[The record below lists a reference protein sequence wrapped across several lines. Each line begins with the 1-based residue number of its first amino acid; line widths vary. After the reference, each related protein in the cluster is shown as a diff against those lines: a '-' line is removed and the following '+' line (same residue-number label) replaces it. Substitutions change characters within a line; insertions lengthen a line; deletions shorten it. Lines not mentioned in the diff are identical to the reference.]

1 MITVVIIIVIINIVT
16 VVGTIIFLNKKNIE
30 NEEKMLLNQ
39 INENNQQNFEEN
51 KKKFDEIEKTISLNA
66 KNNLLEGINNLQNK
80 LSENNEKLLLR
91 FNQLGQNLSGTMNDN
106 NQLLSKNHTE
116 NSQLLTSSMNNN
128 IQKLSVRLN
137 ENNTALTGVMTENN
151 QNLTKNINEF
161 KDGLTKNINENF
173 EKLSQKIENR
183 LDVMNMKVEER
194 LSKGFE
200 ETTKTFGNVLE
211 RLSKIDEAQKK
222 IEALSSNVVSLQDIL
237 TDKKSRGI
245 FGEIQLY
252 QILSSVF
259 GEKNDKLYQK
269 QYKLSNGN
277 IVDSII
283 FTPEPLGN
291 IAVDSKFP
299 LENYRKMFLAMGK
312 DIRVILIKLADR
324 LHNIRTLKFLKRD
337 RQIAIAQET
346 IDLYAPLAN
355 RLGVFSMKWE
365 LEDQAFK
372 YLYPEEYREIVE
384 GIAKKREERLKFID
398 QIVDEIKINLKKEKI
413 VYIFVDK
420 EKLDAIQENNQG
432 IIASINPFEYV
443 EIDEILKEKEIRN
456 EDSFILVLD
465 KIEDTHNLG
474 AIIRVAEAA
483 GVHGIIIPKRN
494 AAGVTPL
501 TIKTSA
507 GAVSHIKI
515 ARVTNIVQT
524 LKELK
529 EKGMWVV
536 GTDLDTDNMYTKT
549 NLTGDMAV
557 VIGNEEK
564 GISRLVKEECDIL
577 VKIPMIGK
585 VQSLNASV
593 SAGIIIYEIIRQRL
607 EKLG

>member
-91 FNQLGQNLSGTMNDN
+91 FNQLGQNLSSTMNDN

-151 QNLTKNINEF
+151 QSLTKNINEF

-269 QYKLSNGN
+269 QYKLSNGT

-299 LENYRKMFLAMGK
+299 LENYRKMYNNDLSQIERENARK
-312 DIRVILIKLADR
+312 DFVTD
-324 LHNIRTLKFLKRD
+324 
-337 RQIAIAQET
+337 
-346 IDLYAPLAN
+346 
-355 RLGVFSMKWE
+355 
-365 LEDQAFK
+365 
-372 YLYPEEYREIVE
+372 
-384 GIAKKREERLKFID
+384 
-398 QIVDEIKINLKKEKI
+398 LKKHI
-413 VYIFVDK
+413 
-420 EKLDAIQENNQG
+420 DAISSKYIIKNETSEQAILFLPAEAIFAEINAYHTDIIEYAYKKNVR
-432 IIASINPFEYV
+432 IASPTTLI
-443 EIDEILKEKEIRN
+443 
-456 EDSFILVLD
+456 SVLTV
-465 KIEDTHNLG
+465 IQ
-474 AIIRVAEAA
+474 V
-483 GVHGIIIPKRN
+483 
-494 AAGVTPL
+494 
-501 TIKTSA
+501 
-507 GAVSHIKI
+507 
-515 ARVTNIVQT
+515 
-524 LKELK
+524 
-529 EKGMWVV
+529 M
-536 GTDLDTDNMYTKT
+536 MT
-549 NLTGDMAV
+549 NLERDKYA
-557 VIGNEEK
+557 N
-564 GISRLVKEECDIL
+564 
-577 VKIPMIGK
+577 
-585 VQSLNASV
+585 
-593 SAGIIIYEIIRQRL
+593 IIQQEL
-607 EKLG
+607 EKLNVEFTRYRTRWDNLQKDIEKVSKDVKEINTTSNKISKRFTEISNAKFEEKTVNNNVENLKILEMEE

>member
-1 MITVVIIIVIINIVT
+1 MITIVIIIVIINIVA

-80 LSENNEKLLLR
+80 LSENNEKLLLG

-299 LENYRKMFLAMGK
+299 LENYRKMYNNDLSQIERENARK
-312 DIRVILIKLADR
+312 DFVTD
-324 LHNIRTLKFLKRD
+324 
-337 RQIAIAQET
+337 
-346 IDLYAPLAN
+346 
-355 RLGVFSMKWE
+355 
-365 LEDQAFK
+365 
-372 YLYPEEYREIVE
+372 
-384 GIAKKREERLKFID
+384 
-398 QIVDEIKINLKKEKI
+398 LKKHI
-413 VYIFVDK
+413 
-420 EKLDAIQENNQG
+420 DAISSKYIIKNETSEQAILFLPAEAIFAEINAYHTDIIEYAYKKNVR
-432 IIASINPFEYV
+432 IASPTTLI
-443 EIDEILKEKEIRN
+443 
-456 EDSFILVLD
+456 SVLTV
-465 KIEDTHNLG
+465 IQ
-474 AIIRVAEAA
+474 V
-483 GVHGIIIPKRN
+483 
-494 AAGVTPL
+494 
-501 TIKTSA
+501 
-507 GAVSHIKI
+507 
-515 ARVTNIVQT
+515 
-524 LKELK
+524 
-529 EKGMWVV
+529 M
-536 GTDLDTDNMYTKT
+536 MT
-549 NLTGDMAV
+549 NLERDKYA
-557 VIGNEEK
+557 N
-564 GISRLVKEECDIL
+564 
-577 VKIPMIGK
+577 
-585 VQSLNASV
+585 
-593 SAGIIIYEIIRQRL
+593 IIQQEL
-607 EKLG
+607 EKLNVEFTRYRTRWDNLQKDIEKVSKDVKEINTTSNKISKRFTEISNAKFEEKVVNNNVENLKILEMEE

>member
-1 MITVVIIIVIINIVT
+1 MITAVIIIVIINIVT
-16 VVGTIIFLNKKNIE
+16 VIGTIIFLNKKNIE

-39 INENNQQNFEEN
+39 ITENNQQNFEEN

-91 FNQLGQNLSGTMNDN
+91 FNQLGQNLSSTMNDN

-269 QYKLSNGN
+269 QYKLSNGT

-299 LENYRKMFLAMGK
+299 LENYRKMYNNDLSQIERENARK
-312 DIRVILIKLADR
+312 DFVTD
-324 LHNIRTLKFLKRD
+324 
-337 RQIAIAQET
+337 
-346 IDLYAPLAN
+346 
-355 RLGVFSMKWE
+355 
-365 LEDQAFK
+365 
-372 YLYPEEYREIVE
+372 
-384 GIAKKREERLKFID
+384 
-398 QIVDEIKINLKKEKI
+398 LKKHI
-413 VYIFVDK
+413 
-420 EKLDAIQENNQG
+420 DAISSKYIIKNETSEQAILFLPAEAIFAEINAYHTDIIEYAYKKNVR
-432 IIASINPFEYV
+432 IASPTTLI
-443 EIDEILKEKEIRN
+443 
-456 EDSFILVLD
+456 SVLTV
-465 KIEDTHNLG
+465 IQ
-474 AIIRVAEAA
+474 V
-483 GVHGIIIPKRN
+483 
-494 AAGVTPL
+494 
-501 TIKTSA
+501 
-507 GAVSHIKI
+507 
-515 ARVTNIVQT
+515 
-524 LKELK
+524 
-529 EKGMWVV
+529 M
-536 GTDLDTDNMYTKT
+536 MT
-549 NLTGDMAV
+549 NLERDKYA
-557 VIGNEEK
+557 N
-564 GISRLVKEECDIL
+564 
-577 VKIPMIGK
+577 
-585 VQSLNASV
+585 
-593 SAGIIIYEIIRQRL
+593 IIQQEL
-607 EKLG
+607 EKLNVEFTRYRTRWDNLQKDIEKVSKDVKEINTTSNKISKRFTEISNAKFEEKTVNNNVENLKILEMEE

>member
-1 MITVVIIIVIINIVT
+1 MITIVIIIVIINIVA

-183 LDVMNMKVEER
+183 LDAMNMKVEER

-269 QYKLSNGN
+269 QYKLSNGT

-299 LENYRKMFLAMGK
+299 LENYRKMYNNDLSQIERENARK
-312 DIRVILIKLADR
+312 DFVTD
-324 LHNIRTLKFLKRD
+324 
-337 RQIAIAQET
+337 
-346 IDLYAPLAN
+346 
-355 RLGVFSMKWE
+355 
-365 LEDQAFK
+365 
-372 YLYPEEYREIVE
+372 
-384 GIAKKREERLKFID
+384 
-398 QIVDEIKINLKKEKI
+398 LKKHI
-413 VYIFVDK
+413 
-420 EKLDAIQENNQG
+420 DAISSKYIIKNETSEQAILFLPAEAIFAEINAYHTDIIEYAYKKNVR
-432 IIASINPFEYV
+432 IASPTTLI
-443 EIDEILKEKEIRN
+443 
-456 EDSFILVLD
+456 SVLTV
-465 KIEDTHNLG
+465 IQ
-474 AIIRVAEAA
+474 V
-483 GVHGIIIPKRN
+483 
-494 AAGVTPL
+494 
-501 TIKTSA
+501 
-507 GAVSHIKI
+507 
-515 ARVTNIVQT
+515 
-524 LKELK
+524 
-529 EKGMWVV
+529 M
-536 GTDLDTDNMYTKT
+536 MT
-549 NLTGDMAV
+549 NLERDKYA
-557 VIGNEEK
+557 N
-564 GISRLVKEECDIL
+564 
-577 VKIPMIGK
+577 
-585 VQSLNASV
+585 
-593 SAGIIIYEIIRQRL
+593 IIQQEL
-607 EKLG
+607 EKLNVEFTRYRTRWDNLQKDIEKVSKDVKEINTTSNKISKRFTEISNAKFEEKVVNNNVENLKILEMEE

>member
-1 MITVVIIIVIINIVT
+1 MITVVIIIGIINIVA

-269 QYKLSNGN
+269 QYKLSNGT

-299 LENYRKMFLAMGK
+299 LENYRKMYNNELSQIERENARK
-312 DIRVILIKLADR
+312 DFVSD
-324 LHNIRTLKFLKRD
+324 
-337 RQIAIAQET
+337 
-346 IDLYAPLAN
+346 
-355 RLGVFSMKWE
+355 
-365 LEDQAFK
+365 
-372 YLYPEEYREIVE
+372 
-384 GIAKKREERLKFID
+384 
-398 QIVDEIKINLKKEKI
+398 LKKHI
-413 VYIFVDK
+413 
-420 EKLDAIQENNQG
+420 DAISSKYIIKNETSEQAILFLPAEAIFAEINAYHTDIIEYAYKKNVR
-432 IIASINPFEYV
+432 IASPTTLI
-443 EIDEILKEKEIRN
+443 
-456 EDSFILVLD
+456 SVLTV
-465 KIEDTHNLG
+465 IQ
-474 AIIRVAEAA
+474 V
-483 GVHGIIIPKRN
+483 
-494 AAGVTPL
+494 
-501 TIKTSA
+501 
-507 GAVSHIKI
+507 
-515 ARVTNIVQT
+515 
-524 LKELK
+524 
-529 EKGMWVV
+529 M
-536 GTDLDTDNMYTKT
+536 MT
-549 NLTGDMAV
+549 NLERDKYA
-557 VIGNEEK
+557 N
-564 GISRLVKEECDIL
+564 
-577 VKIPMIGK
+577 
-585 VQSLNASV
+585 
-593 SAGIIIYEIIRQRL
+593 IIQQEL
-607 EKLG
+607 EKLNVEFTRYRTRWDNLQKDIEKVSKDVKEINTTSNKISKRFTEISNAKFEEKTVNNNVENLKILEMEE

>member
-1 MITVVIIIVIINIVT
+1 MITVVIIIVIINIVA

-183 LDVMNMKVEER
+183 LDAMNMKVEER

-299 LENYRKMFLAMGK
+299 LENYRKMYNNDLSQIERENARK
-312 DIRVILIKLADR
+312 DFVTD
-324 LHNIRTLKFLKRD
+324 
-337 RQIAIAQET
+337 
-346 IDLYAPLAN
+346 
-355 RLGVFSMKWE
+355 
-365 LEDQAFK
+365 
-372 YLYPEEYREIVE
+372 
-384 GIAKKREERLKFID
+384 
-398 QIVDEIKINLKKEKI
+398 LKKHI
-413 VYIFVDK
+413 
-420 EKLDAIQENNQG
+420 DAISSKYIIKNETSEQAILFLPAEAIFAEINAYHTDIIEYAYKKNVR
-432 IIASINPFEYV
+432 IASPTTLI
-443 EIDEILKEKEIRN
+443 
-456 EDSFILVLD
+456 SVLTV
-465 KIEDTHNLG
+465 IQ
-474 AIIRVAEAA
+474 V
-483 GVHGIIIPKRN
+483 
-494 AAGVTPL
+494 
-501 TIKTSA
+501 
-507 GAVSHIKI
+507 
-515 ARVTNIVQT
+515 
-524 LKELK
+524 
-529 EKGMWVV
+529 M
-536 GTDLDTDNMYTKT
+536 MT
-549 NLTGDMAV
+549 NLERDKYA
-557 VIGNEEK
+557 N
-564 GISRLVKEECDIL
+564 
-577 VKIPMIGK
+577 
-585 VQSLNASV
+585 
-593 SAGIIIYEIIRQRL
+593 IIQQEL
-607 EKLG
+607 EKLNVEFTRYRTRWDNLQKDIEKVSKDVKEINTTSNKISKRFTEISNAKFEEKTVNNNVENLKILEMEE

>member
-80 LSENNEKLLLR
+80 LSENNEKLLLG

-116 NSQLLTSSMNNN
+116 NSQFLTSSMNNN

-299 LENYRKMFLAMGK
+299 LENYRKMYNNDLSQIERENARK
-312 DIRVILIKLADR
+312 DFVTD
-324 LHNIRTLKFLKRD
+324 
-337 RQIAIAQET
+337 
-346 IDLYAPLAN
+346 
-355 RLGVFSMKWE
+355 
-365 LEDQAFK
+365 
-372 YLYPEEYREIVE
+372 
-384 GIAKKREERLKFID
+384 
-398 QIVDEIKINLKKEKI
+398 LKKHI
-413 VYIFVDK
+413 
-420 EKLDAIQENNQG
+420 DAISSKYIIKNETSEQAILFLPAEAIFAEINAYHTDIIEYAYKKNVR
-432 IIASINPFEYV
+432 IASPTTLI
-443 EIDEILKEKEIRN
+443 
-456 EDSFILVLD
+456 SVLTV
-465 KIEDTHNLG
+465 IQ
-474 AIIRVAEAA
+474 V
-483 GVHGIIIPKRN
+483 
-494 AAGVTPL
+494 
-501 TIKTSA
+501 
-507 GAVSHIKI
+507 
-515 ARVTNIVQT
+515 
-524 LKELK
+524 
-529 EKGMWVV
+529 M
-536 GTDLDTDNMYTKT
+536 MT
-549 NLTGDMAV
+549 NLERDKYA
-557 VIGNEEK
+557 N
-564 GISRLVKEECDIL
+564 
-577 VKIPMIGK
+577 
-585 VQSLNASV
+585 
-593 SAGIIIYEIIRQRL
+593 IIQQEL
-607 EKLG
+607 EKLNVEFTRYRTRWDNLQKDIEKVSKDVKEINTTSNKISKRFTEISNAKFEEKTVNNNVENLKILEMEE

>member
-183 LDVMNMKVEER
+183 LDIMNMKVEER

-299 LENYRKMFLAMGK
+299 LENYRKMYNNDLSQIERENARK
-312 DIRVILIKLADR
+312 DFVTD
-324 LHNIRTLKFLKRD
+324 
-337 RQIAIAQET
+337 
-346 IDLYAPLAN
+346 
-355 RLGVFSMKWE
+355 
-365 LEDQAFK
+365 
-372 YLYPEEYREIVE
+372 
-384 GIAKKREERLKFID
+384 
-398 QIVDEIKINLKKEKI
+398 LKKHI
-413 VYIFVDK
+413 
-420 EKLDAIQENNQG
+420 DAISSKYIIKNETSEQAILFLPAEAIFAEINAYHTDIIEYAYKKNVR
-432 IIASINPFEYV
+432 IASPTTLI
-443 EIDEILKEKEIRN
+443 
-456 EDSFILVLD
+456 SVLTV
-465 KIEDTHNLG
+465 IQ
-474 AIIRVAEAA
+474 V
-483 GVHGIIIPKRN
+483 
-494 AAGVTPL
+494 
-501 TIKTSA
+501 
-507 GAVSHIKI
+507 
-515 ARVTNIVQT
+515 
-524 LKELK
+524 
-529 EKGMWVV
+529 M
-536 GTDLDTDNMYTKT
+536 MT
-549 NLTGDMAV
+549 NLERDKYA
-557 VIGNEEK
+557 N
-564 GISRLVKEECDIL
+564 
-577 VKIPMIGK
+577 
-585 VQSLNASV
+585 
-593 SAGIIIYEIIRQRL
+593 IIQQEL
-607 EKLG
+607 EKLNVEFTRYRTRWDNLQKDIEKVSKDVKEINTTSNKISKRFTEISNAKFEEKTVNNNVENLKILEMEE

>member
-80 LSENNEKLLLR
+80 LSENNEKLLLG

-299 LENYRKMFLAMGK
+299 LENYRKMYNNELSQIERENARK
-312 DIRVILIKLADR
+312 DFVTD
-324 LHNIRTLKFLKRD
+324 
-337 RQIAIAQET
+337 
-346 IDLYAPLAN
+346 
-355 RLGVFSMKWE
+355 
-365 LEDQAFK
+365 
-372 YLYPEEYREIVE
+372 
-384 GIAKKREERLKFID
+384 
-398 QIVDEIKINLKKEKI
+398 LKKHI
-413 VYIFVDK
+413 
-420 EKLDAIQENNQG
+420 DAISSKYIIKNETSEQAILFLPAEAIFAEINAYHTDIIEYAYKKNVR
-432 IIASINPFEYV
+432 IASPTTLI
-443 EIDEILKEKEIRN
+443 
-456 EDSFILVLD
+456 SVLTV
-465 KIEDTHNLG
+465 IQ
-474 AIIRVAEAA
+474 V
-483 GVHGIIIPKRN
+483 
-494 AAGVTPL
+494 
-501 TIKTSA
+501 
-507 GAVSHIKI
+507 
-515 ARVTNIVQT
+515 
-524 LKELK
+524 
-529 EKGMWVV
+529 M
-536 GTDLDTDNMYTKT
+536 MT
-549 NLTGDMAV
+549 NLERDKYA
-557 VIGNEEK
+557 N
-564 GISRLVKEECDIL
+564 
-577 VKIPMIGK
+577 
-585 VQSLNASV
+585 
-593 SAGIIIYEIIRQRL
+593 IIQQEL
-607 EKLG
+607 EKLNVEFTRYRTRWDNLQKDIEKVSKDVKEINTTSNKISKRFTEISNAKFEEKTVNNNVENLKILEMEE

>member
-1 MITVVIIIVIINIVT
+1 MITVVIIIVIINIVA
-16 VVGTIIFLNKKNIE
+16 VIGTIIFLNKKNIE

-299 LENYRKMFLAMGK
+299 LENYRKMYNNDLSQIERENARK
-312 DIRVILIKLADR
+312 DFVTD
-324 LHNIRTLKFLKRD
+324 
-337 RQIAIAQET
+337 
-346 IDLYAPLAN
+346 
-355 RLGVFSMKWE
+355 
-365 LEDQAFK
+365 
-372 YLYPEEYREIVE
+372 
-384 GIAKKREERLKFID
+384 
-398 QIVDEIKINLKKEKI
+398 LKKHI
-413 VYIFVDK
+413 
-420 EKLDAIQENNQG
+420 DAISSKYIIKNETSEQAILFLPAEAIFAEINAYHTDIIEYAYKKNVR
-432 IIASINPFEYV
+432 IASPTTLI
-443 EIDEILKEKEIRN
+443 
-456 EDSFILVLD
+456 SVL
-465 KIEDTHNLG
+465 
-474 AIIRVAEAA
+474 
-483 GVHGIIIPKRN
+483 
-494 AAGVTPL
+494 
-501 TIKTSA
+501 
-507 GAVSHIKI
+507 
-515 ARVTNIVQT
+515 T
-524 LKELK
+524 LIQV
-529 EKGMWVV
+529 M
-536 GTDLDTDNMYTKT
+536 MT
-549 NLTGDMAV
+549 NLERDKYA
-557 VIGNEEK
+557 N
-564 GISRLVKEECDIL
+564 
-577 VKIPMIGK
+577 
-585 VQSLNASV
+585 
-593 SAGIIIYEIIRQRL
+593 IIQQEL
-607 EKLG
+607 EKLNVEFTRYRTRWDNLQKDIEKVSKDVKEINTTSNKISKRFTEISNAKFEEKIGNNNVENLKILEMEE

>member
-1 MITVVIIIVIINIVT
+1 MITVVIIIVIINIVA

-80 LSENNEKLLLR
+80 LSENNEKLLLG

-299 LENYRKMFLAMGK
+299 LENYRKMYNNDLSQIERENARK
-312 DIRVILIKLADR
+312 DFVTD
-324 LHNIRTLKFLKRD
+324 
-337 RQIAIAQET
+337 
-346 IDLYAPLAN
+346 
-355 RLGVFSMKWE
+355 
-365 LEDQAFK
+365 
-372 YLYPEEYREIVE
+372 
-384 GIAKKREERLKFID
+384 
-398 QIVDEIKINLKKEKI
+398 LKKHI
-413 VYIFVDK
+413 
-420 EKLDAIQENNQG
+420 DAISSKYIIKNETSEQAILFLPAEAIFAEINAYHTDIIEYAYKKNVR
-432 IIASINPFEYV
+432 IASPTTLI
-443 EIDEILKEKEIRN
+443 
-456 EDSFILVLD
+456 SVLTV
-465 KIEDTHNLG
+465 IQ
-474 AIIRVAEAA
+474 V
-483 GVHGIIIPKRN
+483 
-494 AAGVTPL
+494 
-501 TIKTSA
+501 
-507 GAVSHIKI
+507 
-515 ARVTNIVQT
+515 
-524 LKELK
+524 
-529 EKGMWVV
+529 M
-536 GTDLDTDNMYTKT
+536 MT
-549 NLTGDMAV
+549 NLERDKYA
-557 VIGNEEK
+557 N
-564 GISRLVKEECDIL
+564 
-577 VKIPMIGK
+577 
-585 VQSLNASV
+585 
-593 SAGIIIYEIIRQRL
+593 IIQQEL
-607 EKLG
+607 EKLNVEFTRYRTRWDNLQKDIEKVSKDVKEINTTSNKISKRFTEISNAKFEEKTVNNNVENLKILEMEE

>member
-116 NSQLLTSSMNNN
+116 NSQFLTSSMNNN

-183 LDVMNMKVEER
+183 LDAMNMKVEER

-299 LENYRKMFLAMGK
+299 LENYRKMYNNDLSQIERENARK
-312 DIRVILIKLADR
+312 DFVTD
-324 LHNIRTLKFLKRD
+324 
-337 RQIAIAQET
+337 
-346 IDLYAPLAN
+346 
-355 RLGVFSMKWE
+355 
-365 LEDQAFK
+365 
-372 YLYPEEYREIVE
+372 
-384 GIAKKREERLKFID
+384 
-398 QIVDEIKINLKKEKI
+398 LKKHI
-413 VYIFVDK
+413 
-420 EKLDAIQENNQG
+420 DAISSKYIIKNETSEQAILFLPAEAIFAEINAYHTDIIEYAYKKNVR
-432 IIASINPFEYV
+432 IASPTTLI
-443 EIDEILKEKEIRN
+443 
-456 EDSFILVLD
+456 SVLTV
-465 KIEDTHNLG
+465 IQ
-474 AIIRVAEAA
+474 V
-483 GVHGIIIPKRN
+483 
-494 AAGVTPL
+494 
-501 TIKTSA
+501 
-507 GAVSHIKI
+507 
-515 ARVTNIVQT
+515 
-524 LKELK
+524 
-529 EKGMWVV
+529 M
-536 GTDLDTDNMYTKT
+536 MT
-549 NLTGDMAV
+549 NLERDKYA
-557 VIGNEEK
+557 N
-564 GISRLVKEECDIL
+564 
-577 VKIPMIGK
+577 
-585 VQSLNASV
+585 
-593 SAGIIIYEIIRQRL
+593 IIQQEL
-607 EKLG
+607 EKLNVEFTRYRTRWDNLQKDIEKVSKDVKEINTTSNKISKRFTEISNAKFEEKTVNNNVENLKILGMEE

>member
-16 VVGTIIFLNKKNIE
+16 VIGTIIFLNKKNIE
-30 NEEKMLLNQ
+30 NEEKMLLKQ
-39 INENNQQNFEEN
+39 ITENNQQNFEEN

-137 ENNTALTGVMTENN
+137 ENNTILTGVMTENN
-151 QNLTKNINEF
+151 QSLTKNINEF
-161 KDGLTKNINENF
+161 KDGLTKNVNENF

-183 LDVMNMKVEER
+183 LDAMNMKVEER

-237 TDKKSRGI
+237 TDKKSRGV

-269 QYKLSNGN
+269 QYKLSNGT

-299 LENYRKMFLAMGK
+299 LENYRKMYNNDLSQIERENARK
-312 DIRVILIKLADR
+312 DFVTD
-324 LHNIRTLKFLKRD
+324 
-337 RQIAIAQET
+337 
-346 IDLYAPLAN
+346 
-355 RLGVFSMKWE
+355 
-365 LEDQAFK
+365 
-372 YLYPEEYREIVE
+372 
-384 GIAKKREERLKFID
+384 
-398 QIVDEIKINLKKEKI
+398 LKKHI
-413 VYIFVDK
+413 
-420 EKLDAIQENNQG
+420 DAISSKYIIKNETSEQAILFLPAEAIFAEINAYHTDIIEYAYKKNVR
-432 IIASINPFEYV
+432 IASPTTLI
-443 EIDEILKEKEIRN
+443 
-456 EDSFILVLD
+456 SVLTV
-465 KIEDTHNLG
+465 IQ
-474 AIIRVAEAA
+474 V
-483 GVHGIIIPKRN
+483 
-494 AAGVTPL
+494 
-501 TIKTSA
+501 
-507 GAVSHIKI
+507 
-515 ARVTNIVQT
+515 
-524 LKELK
+524 
-529 EKGMWVV
+529 M
-536 GTDLDTDNMYTKT
+536 MT
-549 NLTGDMAV
+549 NLERDKYA
-557 VIGNEEK
+557 N
-564 GISRLVKEECDIL
+564 
-577 VKIPMIGK
+577 
-585 VQSLNASV
+585 
-593 SAGIIIYEIIRQRL
+593 IIQQEL
-607 EKLG
+607 EKLNVEFTRYRTRWDNLQKDIEKVSKDVKEINTTSNKISKRFTEISNAKFEEKTVNNNVENLKILEMEE

>member
-80 LSENNEKLLLR
+80 LSENNDKLLLR

-269 QYKLSNGN
+269 QYKLSNGT

-299 LENYRKMFLAMGK
+299 LENYRKMYNNDLSQIERENARK
-312 DIRVILIKLADR
+312 DFVTD
-324 LHNIRTLKFLKRD
+324 
-337 RQIAIAQET
+337 
-346 IDLYAPLAN
+346 
-355 RLGVFSMKWE
+355 
-365 LEDQAFK
+365 
-372 YLYPEEYREIVE
+372 
-384 GIAKKREERLKFID
+384 
-398 QIVDEIKINLKKEKI
+398 LKKHI
-413 VYIFVDK
+413 
-420 EKLDAIQENNQG
+420 DAISSKYIIKNETSEQAILFLPAEAIFAEINAYHTDIIEYAYKKNVR
-432 IIASINPFEYV
+432 IASPTTLI
-443 EIDEILKEKEIRN
+443 
-456 EDSFILVLD
+456 SVLTV
-465 KIEDTHNLG
+465 IQ
-474 AIIRVAEAA
+474 V
-483 GVHGIIIPKRN
+483 
-494 AAGVTPL
+494 
-501 TIKTSA
+501 
-507 GAVSHIKI
+507 
-515 ARVTNIVQT
+515 
-524 LKELK
+524 
-529 EKGMWVV
+529 M
-536 GTDLDTDNMYTKT
+536 MT
-549 NLTGDMAV
+549 NLERDKYA
-557 VIGNEEK
+557 N
-564 GISRLVKEECDIL
+564 
-577 VKIPMIGK
+577 
-585 VQSLNASV
+585 
-593 SAGIIIYEIIRQRL
+593 IIQQEL
-607 EKLG
+607 EKLNVEFTRYRTRWDNLQKDIEKVSKDVKEINTTSNKISKRFTEISNAKFEEKTVNNNVENLKILEMEE

>member
-137 ENNTALTGVMTENN
+137 ENNTILTGVMTENN

-183 LDVMNMKVEER
+183 LDAMNMKVEER

-269 QYKLSNGN
+269 QYKLSNGT

-299 LENYRKMFLAMGK
+299 LENYRKMYNNDLSQIERENARK
-312 DIRVILIKLADR
+312 DFVTD
-324 LHNIRTLKFLKRD
+324 
-337 RQIAIAQET
+337 
-346 IDLYAPLAN
+346 
-355 RLGVFSMKWE
+355 
-365 LEDQAFK
+365 
-372 YLYPEEYREIVE
+372 
-384 GIAKKREERLKFID
+384 
-398 QIVDEIKINLKKEKI
+398 LKKHI
-413 VYIFVDK
+413 
-420 EKLDAIQENNQG
+420 DAISSKYIIKNETSEQAILFLPAEAIFAEINAYHTDIIEYAYKKNVR
-432 IIASINPFEYV
+432 IASPTTLI
-443 EIDEILKEKEIRN
+443 
-456 EDSFILVLD
+456 SVLTV
-465 KIEDTHNLG
+465 IQ
-474 AIIRVAEAA
+474 V
-483 GVHGIIIPKRN
+483 
-494 AAGVTPL
+494 
-501 TIKTSA
+501 
-507 GAVSHIKI
+507 
-515 ARVTNIVQT
+515 
-524 LKELK
+524 
-529 EKGMWVV
+529 M
-536 GTDLDTDNMYTKT
+536 MT
-549 NLTGDMAV
+549 NLERDKYA
-557 VIGNEEK
+557 N
-564 GISRLVKEECDIL
+564 
-577 VKIPMIGK
+577 
-585 VQSLNASV
+585 
-593 SAGIIIYEIIRQRL
+593 IIQQEL
-607 EKLG
+607 EKLNVEFTRYRTRWDNLQKDIEKVSKDVKEINTTSNKISKRFTEISNAKFEEKTVNNNVENLKILEMEE

>member
-1 MITVVIIIVIINIVT
+1 MIINIVT

-299 LENYRKMFLAMGK
+299 LENYRKMYNNDLSQIERENARK
-312 DIRVILIKLADR
+312 DFVSD
-324 LHNIRTLKFLKRD
+324 
-337 RQIAIAQET
+337 
-346 IDLYAPLAN
+346 
-355 RLGVFSMKWE
+355 
-365 LEDQAFK
+365 
-372 YLYPEEYREIVE
+372 
-384 GIAKKREERLKFID
+384 
-398 QIVDEIKINLKKEKI
+398 LKKHI
-413 VYIFVDK
+413 
-420 EKLDAIQENNQG
+420 DAISSKYIIKNETSEQAILFLPAEAIFAEINAYHTDIIEYAYKKNVR
-432 IIASINPFEYV
+432 IASPTTLI
-443 EIDEILKEKEIRN
+443 
-456 EDSFILVLD
+456 SVLTV
-465 KIEDTHNLG
+465 IQ
-474 AIIRVAEAA
+474 V
-483 GVHGIIIPKRN
+483 
-494 AAGVTPL
+494 
-501 TIKTSA
+501 
-507 GAVSHIKI
+507 
-515 ARVTNIVQT
+515 
-524 LKELK
+524 
-529 EKGMWVV
+529 M
-536 GTDLDTDNMYTKT
+536 MT
-549 NLTGDMAV
+549 NLERDKYA
-557 VIGNEEK
+557 N
-564 GISRLVKEECDIL
+564 
-577 VKIPMIGK
+577 
-585 VQSLNASV
+585 
-593 SAGIIIYEIIRQRL
+593 IIQQEL
-607 EKLG
+607 EKLNVEFARYRTRWDNLQKDIEKVSKDVKEINTTSNKISKRFTEISNAKFEEKIGNNNVENLKILEMEE

>member
-269 QYKLSNGN
+269 QYKLSNGT

-299 LENYRKMFLAMGK
+299 LENYRKMYNNDLSQIERENARK
-312 DIRVILIKLADR
+312 DFVTD
-324 LHNIRTLKFLKRD
+324 
-337 RQIAIAQET
+337 
-346 IDLYAPLAN
+346 
-355 RLGVFSMKWE
+355 
-365 LEDQAFK
+365 
-372 YLYPEEYREIVE
+372 
-384 GIAKKREERLKFID
+384 
-398 QIVDEIKINLKKEKI
+398 LKKHI
-413 VYIFVDK
+413 
-420 EKLDAIQENNQG
+420 DAISSKYIIKNETSEQAILFLPAEAIFAEINAYHTDIIEYAYKKNVR
-432 IIASINPFEYV
+432 IASPTTLI
-443 EIDEILKEKEIRN
+443 
-456 EDSFILVLD
+456 SVLTV
-465 KIEDTHNLG
+465 IQ
-474 AIIRVAEAA
+474 V
-483 GVHGIIIPKRN
+483 
-494 AAGVTPL
+494 
-501 TIKTSA
+501 
-507 GAVSHIKI
+507 
-515 ARVTNIVQT
+515 
-524 LKELK
+524 
-529 EKGMWVV
+529 M
-536 GTDLDTDNMYTKT
+536 MT
-549 NLTGDMAV
+549 NLERDKYA
-557 VIGNEEK
+557 N
-564 GISRLVKEECDIL
+564 
-577 VKIPMIGK
+577 
-585 VQSLNASV
+585 
-593 SAGIIIYEIIRQRL
+593 IIQQEL
-607 EKLG
+607 EKLNVEFARYRTRWDNLQKDIEKVSKDVKEINTTSNKISKRFVEISNAKFEEKIGNNNPESFKILEIEE

>member
-200 ETTKTFGNVLE
+200 ETTKTFGNILE

-299 LENYRKMFLAMGK
+299 LENYRKMYNNDLSQIERENARK
-312 DIRVILIKLADR
+312 DFVTD
-324 LHNIRTLKFLKRD
+324 
-337 RQIAIAQET
+337 
-346 IDLYAPLAN
+346 
-355 RLGVFSMKWE
+355 
-365 LEDQAFK
+365 
-372 YLYPEEYREIVE
+372 
-384 GIAKKREERLKFID
+384 
-398 QIVDEIKINLKKEKI
+398 LKKHI
-413 VYIFVDK
+413 
-420 EKLDAIQENNQG
+420 DAISSKYIIKNETSEQAILFLPAEAIFAEINAYHTDIIEYAYKKNVR
-432 IIASINPFEYV
+432 IASPTTLI
-443 EIDEILKEKEIRN
+443 
-456 EDSFILVLD
+456 SVLTV
-465 KIEDTHNLG
+465 IQ
-474 AIIRVAEAA
+474 V
-483 GVHGIIIPKRN
+483 
-494 AAGVTPL
+494 
-501 TIKTSA
+501 
-507 GAVSHIKI
+507 
-515 ARVTNIVQT
+515 
-524 LKELK
+524 
-529 EKGMWVV
+529 M
-536 GTDLDTDNMYTKT
+536 MT
-549 NLTGDMAV
+549 NLERDKYA
-557 VIGNEEK
+557 N
-564 GISRLVKEECDIL
+564 
-577 VKIPMIGK
+577 
-585 VQSLNASV
+585 
-593 SAGIIIYEIIRQRL
+593 IIQQEL
-607 EKLG
+607 EKLNVEFTRYRTRWDNLQKDIEKVSKDVKEINTTSNKISKRFTEISNAKFEEKVVNNNVENLKILEMEE

>member
-1 MITVVIIIVIINIVT
+1 MIVIVIVVAIINIFT

-30 NEEKMLLNQ
+30 NEEKMLLSQ

-91 FNQLGQNLSGTMNDN
+91 FNELGQNLSGTMNDN

-116 NSQLLTSSMNNN
+116 NSQFLTSSMNNN

-137 ENNTALTGVMTENN
+137 ENNTALTGVMNENN

-161 KDGLTKNINENF
+161 KDGLTQNINENF

-200 ETTKTFGNVLE
+200 ETTKTFGSVLK

-269 QYKLSNGN
+269 QYKLSNGT

-291 IAVDSKFP
+291 ITVDSKFP
-299 LENYRKMFLAMGK
+299 LENYRKMYNNELSQIERKNARK
-312 DIRVILIKLADR
+312 DFVSD
-324 LHNIRTLKFLKRD
+324 
-337 RQIAIAQET
+337 
-346 IDLYAPLAN
+346 
-355 RLGVFSMKWE
+355 
-365 LEDQAFK
+365 
-372 YLYPEEYREIVE
+372 
-384 GIAKKREERLKFID
+384 
-398 QIVDEIKINLKKEKI
+398 LKKHI
-413 VYIFVDK
+413 
-420 EKLDAIQENNQG
+420 DAISSKYIIKNETSEQAILFLPAEAIFAEINAYHTDIIEYAYKKNVR
-432 IIASINPFEYV
+432 IASPTTLI
-443 EIDEILKEKEIRN
+443 
-456 EDSFILVLD
+456 SVLTV
-465 KIEDTHNLG
+465 IQ
-474 AIIRVAEAA
+474 V
-483 GVHGIIIPKRN
+483 
-494 AAGVTPL
+494 
-501 TIKTSA
+501 
-507 GAVSHIKI
+507 
-515 ARVTNIVQT
+515 
-524 LKELK
+524 
-529 EKGMWVV
+529 M
-536 GTDLDTDNMYTKT
+536 MT
-549 NLTGDMAV
+549 NLERDKYA
-557 VIGNEEK
+557 N
-564 GISRLVKEECDIL
+564 
-577 VKIPMIGK
+577 
-585 VQSLNASV
+585 
-593 SAGIIIYEIIRQRL
+593 IIQQEL
-607 EKLG
+607 EKLNLEFTRYRTRWDNLQKNIEKVSKDVKEINTTSNKISKRFTEISNVKFEEKKESNNIKNLKILVEE

>member
-1 MITVVIIIVIINIVT
+1 MITVVIIIVIINMVT

-30 NEEKMLLNQ
+30 NE
-39 INENNQQNFEEN
+39 
-51 KKKFDEIEKTISLNA
+51 EIEKTISLNA

-161 KDGLTKNINENF
+161 KDGLTKNVNENF

-183 LDVMNMKVEER
+183 LDIMNMKVEER

-299 LENYRKMFLAMGK
+299 LENYRKMYNNDLSQIERENSRK
-312 DIRVILIKLADR
+312 DFVSD
-324 LHNIRTLKFLKRD
+324 
-337 RQIAIAQET
+337 
-346 IDLYAPLAN
+346 
-355 RLGVFSMKWE
+355 
-365 LEDQAFK
+365 
-372 YLYPEEYREIVE
+372 
-384 GIAKKREERLKFID
+384 
-398 QIVDEIKINLKKEKI
+398 LKKHI
-413 VYIFVDK
+413 
-420 EKLDAIQENNQG
+420 DAISSKYIIKNETSEQAILFLPAEAIFAEINAYHTDIIEYAYKKNVR
-432 IIASINPFEYV
+432 IASPTTLI
-443 EIDEILKEKEIRN
+443 
-456 EDSFILVLD
+456 SVLTV
-465 KIEDTHNLG
+465 IQ
-474 AIIRVAEAA
+474 V
-483 GVHGIIIPKRN
+483 
-494 AAGVTPL
+494 
-501 TIKTSA
+501 
-507 GAVSHIKI
+507 
-515 ARVTNIVQT
+515 
-524 LKELK
+524 
-529 EKGMWVV
+529 M
-536 GTDLDTDNMYTKT
+536 MT
-549 NLTGDMAV
+549 NLERDKYA
-557 VIGNEEK
+557 N
-564 GISRLVKEECDIL
+564 
-577 VKIPMIGK
+577 
-585 VQSLNASV
+585 
-593 SAGIIIYEIIRQRL
+593 IIQQEL
-607 EKLG
+607 EKLNVEFTRYRTRWDNLQKDIEKVSKDVKEINTTSNKISKRFTEISNAKFEEKTVNNNVENLKILEMEE

>member
-137 ENNTALTGVMTENN
+137 ENNTALTGVMNENN

-269 QYKLSNGN
+269 QYKLSNGT

-299 LENYRKMFLAMGK
+299 LENYRKMYNNDLSQIERENARK
-312 DIRVILIKLADR
+312 DFVTD
-324 LHNIRTLKFLKRD
+324 
-337 RQIAIAQET
+337 
-346 IDLYAPLAN
+346 
-355 RLGVFSMKWE
+355 
-365 LEDQAFK
+365 
-372 YLYPEEYREIVE
+372 
-384 GIAKKREERLKFID
+384 
-398 QIVDEIKINLKKEKI
+398 LKKHI
-413 VYIFVDK
+413 
-420 EKLDAIQENNQG
+420 DAISSKYIIKNETSEQAILFLPAEAIFAEINAYHTDIIEYAYKKNVR
-432 IIASINPFEYV
+432 IASPTTLI
-443 EIDEILKEKEIRN
+443 
-456 EDSFILVLD
+456 SVLTV
-465 KIEDTHNLG
+465 IQ
-474 AIIRVAEAA
+474 V
-483 GVHGIIIPKRN
+483 
-494 AAGVTPL
+494 
-501 TIKTSA
+501 
-507 GAVSHIKI
+507 
-515 ARVTNIVQT
+515 
-524 LKELK
+524 
-529 EKGMWVV
+529 M
-536 GTDLDTDNMYTKT
+536 MT
-549 NLTGDMAV
+549 NLERDKYA
-557 VIGNEEK
+557 N
-564 GISRLVKEECDIL
+564 
-577 VKIPMIGK
+577 
-585 VQSLNASV
+585 
-593 SAGIIIYEIIRQRL
+593 IIQQEL
-607 EKLG
+607 EKLNVEFTRYRTRWDNLQKDIEKVSKDVKEINTTSNKISKRFTEISNAKFEEKTVNNNVENLKILEMEE

>member
-1 MITVVIIIVIINIVT
+1 MITVVIIIVIIYIVT

-80 LSENNEKLLLR
+80 LSENNEKLLLG

-183 LDVMNMKVEER
+183 LDVMNMKVEKR

-269 QYKLSNGN
+269 QYKLSNGT

-299 LENYRKMFLAMGK
+299 LENYRKMYNNDLSQIERENARK
-312 DIRVILIKLADR
+312 DFVTD
-324 LHNIRTLKFLKRD
+324 
-337 RQIAIAQET
+337 
-346 IDLYAPLAN
+346 
-355 RLGVFSMKWE
+355 
-365 LEDQAFK
+365 
-372 YLYPEEYREIVE
+372 
-384 GIAKKREERLKFID
+384 
-398 QIVDEIKINLKKEKI
+398 LKKHI
-413 VYIFVDK
+413 
-420 EKLDAIQENNQG
+420 DAISSKYIIKNETSEQAILFLPAEAIFAEINAYHTDIIEYAYKKNVR
-432 IIASINPFEYV
+432 IASPTTLI
-443 EIDEILKEKEIRN
+443 
-456 EDSFILVLD
+456 SVLTV
-465 KIEDTHNLG
+465 IQ
-474 AIIRVAEAA
+474 V
-483 GVHGIIIPKRN
+483 
-494 AAGVTPL
+494 
-501 TIKTSA
+501 
-507 GAVSHIKI
+507 
-515 ARVTNIVQT
+515 
-524 LKELK
+524 
-529 EKGMWVV
+529 M
-536 GTDLDTDNMYTKT
+536 MT
-549 NLTGDMAV
+549 NLERDKYA
-557 VIGNEEK
+557 N
-564 GISRLVKEECDIL
+564 
-577 VKIPMIGK
+577 
-585 VQSLNASV
+585 
-593 SAGIIIYEIIRQRL
+593 IIQQEL
-607 EKLG
+607 EKLNVEFTRYRTRWDNLQKDIEKVSKDVKEINTTSNKISKRFTEISNAKFEEKVVNNNVENLKIVEMEE

>member
-151 QNLTKNINEF
+151 QNLRKNINEF

-269 QYKLSNGN
+269 QYKLSNGT

-299 LENYRKMFLAMGK
+299 LENYRKMYNNDLSQIERENARK
-312 DIRVILIKLADR
+312 DFVTD
-324 LHNIRTLKFLKRD
+324 
-337 RQIAIAQET
+337 
-346 IDLYAPLAN
+346 
-355 RLGVFSMKWE
+355 
-365 LEDQAFK
+365 
-372 YLYPEEYREIVE
+372 
-384 GIAKKREERLKFID
+384 
-398 QIVDEIKINLKKEKI
+398 LKKHI
-413 VYIFVDK
+413 
-420 EKLDAIQENNQG
+420 DAISSKYIIKNETSEQAILFLPAEAIFAEINAYHTDIIEYAYKKNVR
-432 IIASINPFEYV
+432 IASPTTLI
-443 EIDEILKEKEIRN
+443 
-456 EDSFILVLD
+456 SVLTV
-465 KIEDTHNLG
+465 IQ
-474 AIIRVAEAA
+474 V
-483 GVHGIIIPKRN
+483 
-494 AAGVTPL
+494 
-501 TIKTSA
+501 
-507 GAVSHIKI
+507 
-515 ARVTNIVQT
+515 
-524 LKELK
+524 
-529 EKGMWVV
+529 M
-536 GTDLDTDNMYTKT
+536 MT
-549 NLTGDMAV
+549 NLERDKYA
-557 VIGNEEK
+557 N
-564 GISRLVKEECDIL
+564 
-577 VKIPMIGK
+577 
-585 VQSLNASV
+585 
-593 SAGIIIYEIIRQRL
+593 IIQQEL
-607 EKLG
+607 EKLNVEFTRYRTRWDNLQKDIEKVSKDVKEINTTSNKISKRFTEISNAKFEEKTVNNNIENLKILEMEE

>member
-1 MITVVIIIVIINIVT
+1 MITVVIIIVIINIVA

-299 LENYRKMFLAMGK
+299 LENYRKMYNNDLSQIERENARK
-312 DIRVILIKLADR
+312 DFVTD
-324 LHNIRTLKFLKRD
+324 
-337 RQIAIAQET
+337 
-346 IDLYAPLAN
+346 
-355 RLGVFSMKWE
+355 
-365 LEDQAFK
+365 
-372 YLYPEEYREIVE
+372 
-384 GIAKKREERLKFID
+384 
-398 QIVDEIKINLKKEKI
+398 LKKHI
-413 VYIFVDK
+413 
-420 EKLDAIQENNQG
+420 DAISSKYIIKNETSEQAILFLPAEAIFAEINAYHTDIIEYAYKKNVR
-432 IIASINPFEYV
+432 IASPTTLI
-443 EIDEILKEKEIRN
+443 
-456 EDSFILVLD
+456 SVLTV
-465 KIEDTHNLG
+465 IQ
-474 AIIRVAEAA
+474 V
-483 GVHGIIIPKRN
+483 
-494 AAGVTPL
+494 
-501 TIKTSA
+501 
-507 GAVSHIKI
+507 
-515 ARVTNIVQT
+515 
-524 LKELK
+524 
-529 EKGMWVV
+529 M
-536 GTDLDTDNMYTKT
+536 MT
-549 NLTGDMAV
+549 NLERDKYA
-557 VIGNEEK
+557 N
-564 GISRLVKEECDIL
+564 
-577 VKIPMIGK
+577 
-585 VQSLNASV
+585 
-593 SAGIIIYEIIRQRL
+593 IIQQEL
-607 EKLG
+607 EKLNVEFTRYRTRWDNLQKDIEKVSKDVKEINTTSNKISKRFTEISNAKFEEKTVNNNVENLKILGMEE

>member
-16 VVGTIIFLNKKNIE
+16 VIGTIIFLNKKNIE

-39 INENNQQNFEEN
+39 ITENNQQNFEEN

-91 FNQLGQNLSGTMNDN
+91 FNQLGQNLSSTMNDN

-137 ENNTALTGVMTENN
+137 ENNTILTGVMTENN
-151 QNLTKNINEF
+151 QSLTKNINEF

-183 LDVMNMKVEER
+183 LDAMNMKVEER

-269 QYKLSNGN
+269 QYKLSNGT

-299 LENYRKMFLAMGK
+299 LENYRKMYNNDLSQIERENARK
-312 DIRVILIKLADR
+312 DFVTD
-324 LHNIRTLKFLKRD
+324 
-337 RQIAIAQET
+337 
-346 IDLYAPLAN
+346 
-355 RLGVFSMKWE
+355 
-365 LEDQAFK
+365 
-372 YLYPEEYREIVE
+372 
-384 GIAKKREERLKFID
+384 
-398 QIVDEIKINLKKEKI
+398 LKKHI
-413 VYIFVDK
+413 
-420 EKLDAIQENNQG
+420 DAISSKYIIKNETSEQAILFLPAEAIFAEINAYHTDIIEYAYKKNVR
-432 IIASINPFEYV
+432 IASPTTLI
-443 EIDEILKEKEIRN
+443 
-456 EDSFILVLD
+456 SVLTV
-465 KIEDTHNLG
+465 IQ
-474 AIIRVAEAA
+474 V
-483 GVHGIIIPKRN
+483 
-494 AAGVTPL
+494 
-501 TIKTSA
+501 
-507 GAVSHIKI
+507 
-515 ARVTNIVQT
+515 
-524 LKELK
+524 
-529 EKGMWVV
+529 M
-536 GTDLDTDNMYTKT
+536 MT
-549 NLTGDMAV
+549 NLERDKYA
-557 VIGNEEK
+557 N
-564 GISRLVKEECDIL
+564 
-577 VKIPMIGK
+577 
-585 VQSLNASV
+585 
-593 SAGIIIYEIIRQRL
+593 IIQQEL
-607 EKLG
+607 EKLNVEFTRYRTRWDNLQKDIEKVSKDVKEINTTSNKISKRFTEISNAKFEEKTVNNNVENLKILEMEE